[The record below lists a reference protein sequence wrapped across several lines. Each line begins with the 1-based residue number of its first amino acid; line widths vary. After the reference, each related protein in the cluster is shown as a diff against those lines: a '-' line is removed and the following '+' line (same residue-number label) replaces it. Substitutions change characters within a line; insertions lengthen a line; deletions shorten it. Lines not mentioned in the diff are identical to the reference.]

1 MSFFVILQMKAA
13 LLSLAA
19 VVITASPETVK
30 MAEGLPGLK
39 A

>member
-30 MAEGLPGLK
+30 MDSLPGLK